1 MSQKIQ
7 DNESIQSML
16 ELTKLVKFGYKVLDK
31 LPLIYKI
38 NPEIKTQRDQA
49 VEILNHANILLLPD
63 EFNNL
68 FSKDGWVCYGGLS
81 QRILEEVIYLGSNK
95 QYQEAKQLLI
105 NYIDED
111 KIDFILKKCASRE
124 HFKERLDLFNLLKID
139 YLEERYHACIPLL
152 LALIDGL
159 ANDISK
165 HLGFFAENSDLELY
179 DSITSHGTG
188 LPFLKTI
195 MNTSRTKTITE
206 IIHMPYRNG
215 ILHGRDLNFANKEVA
230 SKCWW
235 VLDCL
240 IDWADEKQLNKQP
253 KPPASLREAL
263 KQHQSIQELSKR
275 IDLWKRRPTQ
285 TESYWKEQN
294 IETLN
299 PILPE
304 YALFIFLGA
313 WKEKQWGKMT
323 PILLHNISKHLG
335 KAASEVK
342 NDYKKITL
350 LDFHIINS
358 EDQTPSN
365 TQIYTYLEF
374 IKNHVKQTLY
384 LNISVNYANSQTGD
398 PELRNEP
405 NCGWYILQASIS
417 ALLFH

>member
-7 DNESIQSML
+7 DNESML

-38 NPEIKTQRDQA
+38 NPGIKTQRDQA

>member
-1 MSQKIQ
+1 MSPKIQ

-384 LNISVNYANSQTGD
+384 LDISVNYANSQTGD

>member
-38 NPEIKTQRDQA
+38 NPGIKIQRDQA

-263 KQHQSIQELSKR
+263 KQHQSTQELSKR

>member
-1 MSQKIQ
+1 MSPKIQ

>member
-7 DNESIQSML
+7 DNESML

-38 NPEIKTQRDQA
+38 NPGIKTQRDQA

-215 ILHGRDLNFANKEVA
+215 ILHGRDLNFANKEVG

>member
-7 DNESIQSML
+7 DNESML

-38 NPEIKTQRDQA
+38 NPGIKTQRDQA

-124 HFKERLDLFNLLKID
+124 HFKEHLDLFNLLKID

>member
-215 ILHGRDLNFANKEVA
+215 ILHGRDLNFANKEIA

>member
-7 DNESIQSML
+7 DNESML